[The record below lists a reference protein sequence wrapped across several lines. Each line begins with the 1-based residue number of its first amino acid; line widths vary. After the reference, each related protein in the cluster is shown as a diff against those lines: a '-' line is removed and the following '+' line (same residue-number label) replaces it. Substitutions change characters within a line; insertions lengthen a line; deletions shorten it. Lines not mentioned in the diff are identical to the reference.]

1 MKEQNLKNHLIYWIL
16 PSVVTLSCI
25 LFFFL
30 DWFGLS
36 ELMAPEIN
44 REFGV
49 VENLQLVILILIF
62 ICSIKG
68 IRKRETKIEKYGY
81 LFVAAVTSFVFLE
94 EIDYGLHYYDYFTG
108 KSKEGI
114 TRVAVFH
121 HKIRNIHNEGKIT
134 LNLFKLASYAVIVAC
149 FVVLPLL
156 PATVKKRFS
165 LLSYFAPS
173 RFIVTTAI
181 SLLVLNQ
188 IALYLYKNYDYS
200 NPSLNN
206 NVSEFEE
213 LMTYYII
220 WLYIRELIR
229 KPRIDSK
236 AIKV

>member
-1 MKEQNLKNHLIYWIL
+1 MKGENLKKHLLYWIL

-25 LFFFL
+25 LLFYL

-36 ELMAPEIN
+36 ELMAPEMN

-49 VENLQLVILILIF
+49 VENLQLAILVLILIY
-62 ICSIKG
+62 SIKG

-81 LFVAAVTSFVFLE
+81 VFVAAATSFVFLE
-94 EIDYGLHYYDYFTG
+94 EIDYGLHYYDFLIG
-108 KSKEGI
+108 KTNEGI
-114 TRVAVFH
+114 TKVAVFDR
-121 HKIRNIHNEGKIT
+121 KIRNIHNEGKIT
-134 LNLFKLASYAVIVAC
+134 LNLFKLASYALIVAC

-156 PATVKKRFS
+156 PATLKKRFS
-165 LLSYFAPS
+165 LLNYFAPS
-173 RFIVTTAI
+173 RFIITTAI
-181 SLLVLNQ
+181 SLLILNQ

-220 WLYIRELIR
+220 FLYIREMIR
-229 KPRIDSK
+229 KPRVNNK
-236 AIKV
+236 LVKV